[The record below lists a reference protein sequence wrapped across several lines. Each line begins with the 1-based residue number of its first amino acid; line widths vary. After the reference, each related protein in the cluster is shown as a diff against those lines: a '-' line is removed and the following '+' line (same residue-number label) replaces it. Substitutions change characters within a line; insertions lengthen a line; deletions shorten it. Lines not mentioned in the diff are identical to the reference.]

1 MNRLAGIV
9 LAALGL
15 LVAVLSIVGV
25 IPGLTQTGIVMIL
38 GGGLIIGLS
47 FINKPTITEGE
58 PTSTASTLGNIFI
71 SPGEVFQSL
80 KQHPRWLVAAILIAL
95 MSTAYTNLFM
105 YRLGPER
112 VTNHVIDK
120 TMDMPMMNDAARA
133 QIEAGRKDA
142 IADSKNP
149 VTRVA
154 QAVAG
159 FVGFLFWFAFLAL
172 IFFLFALAMGGT
184 LNYWQAFSV
193 AVYASFPVAVLRYAL
208 STLILFLKDPV
219 EVHPILGQGQ
229 MVQDNLSF
237 LFDPATSPVLFSV
250 AATMGLLTFYW
261 VWLNAVGLKNAGEK
275 VSGSTA
281 WTASL
286 TVFFIIVA
294 LSAAMAF
301 LFPSFIS

>member
-1 MNRLAGIV
+1 
-9 LAALGL
+9 
-15 LVAVLSIVGV
+15 
-25 IPGLTQTGIVMIL
+25 
-38 GGGLIIGLS
+38 
-47 FINKPTITEGE
+47 
-58 PTSTASTLGNIFI
+58 
-71 SPGEVFQSL
+71 
-80 KQHPRWLVAAILIAL
+80 
-95 MSTAYTNLFM
+95 
-105 YRLGPER
+105 
-112 VTNHVIDK
+112 
-120 TMDMPMMNDAARA
+120 MNDQARA

-142 IADSKNP
+142 IADAKNP
-149 VTRVA
+149 VIRAA
-154 QAVAG
+154 QAVSG

-208 STLILFLKDPV
+208 SSVILFLKDPV
-219 EVHPILGQGQ
+219 DIHPILGQGQ
-229 MVQDNLSF
+229 LVQDNFSF

-250 AATMGLLTFYW
+250 AAAMGLLTFYW

-286 TVFFIIVA
+286 TVFFMIVA

-301 LFPSFIS
+301 MFPGFIA